1 MGTLD
6 DAEHIHAL
14 TIEAWRAWLH
24 ENAAT
29 SSGVWLVSWRSA
41 TGRPRVSYDDSV
53 LEALTVG
60 WIDGQSRSLDDER
73 TAQWFAPRR
82 PRSSWSRL
90 NKERVARLKKEGRLL
105 PAGLRAIEA
114 AQASGTWSVLDDA
127 DNMVMPAEFAEALDA
142 RPPAREHWER
152 FPPSVKRQILSHIAL
167 AKRPETRQR
176 RIQLAAENASRGER
190 GTAGT

>member
-6 DAEHIHAL
+6 KAEQVHAL
-14 TIEAWRAWLH
+14 TIDEWRAWLR

-29 SSGVWLVSWRSA
+29 SSGVWLVFWRSTTA
-41 TGRPRVSYDDSV
+41 RPRVSYDDAV

-60 WIDGQSRSLDDER
+60 WIDGQARSIDDER

-82 PRSSWSRL
+82 QRSSWSRT
-90 NKERVARLKKEGRLL
+90 NRERVARLKAEGRLL
-105 PAGLRAIEA
+105 PAGVRAIEA
-114 AQASGTWSVLDDA
+114 AQANGTWSVLEDA
-127 DNMVMPAEFAEALDA
+127 DNLVMPAEFAEALDA

-152 FPPSVKRQILSHIAL
+152 FPPSVQRQILSHIAL

-176 RIQLAAENASRGER
+176 RIDLAADNASRGER
-190 GTAGT
+190 GTAGS